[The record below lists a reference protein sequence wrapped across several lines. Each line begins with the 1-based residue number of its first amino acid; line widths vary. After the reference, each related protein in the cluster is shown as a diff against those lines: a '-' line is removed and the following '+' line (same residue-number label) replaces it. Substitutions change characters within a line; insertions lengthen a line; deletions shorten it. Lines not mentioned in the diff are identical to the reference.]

1 MDIDGNG
8 PPTPRANPRL
18 TTAADSCCWTLP
30 PRGRALGSDPSPSSI
45 PLEGKRASLRQR
57 PKPSLIDPRLS
68 ICDVRRIAA
77 RRQDDRCFA
86 IDTGGMPGGLLPGGP
101 ATAGR
106 APRRRDRRILRGPES
121 GVGPLVAFAHVES

>member
-8 PPTPRANPRL
+8 PPTPRANPTL

-45 PLEGKRASLRQR
+45 PLEGKGASLRQR

-68 ICDVRRIAA
+68 ICDVAGLPQGVKA
-77 RRQDDRCFA
+77 TYALLCPLGDREVHNQVNF
-86 IDTGGMPGGLLPGGP
+86 
-101 ATAGR
+101 
-106 APRRRDRRILRGPES
+106 
-121 GVGPLVAFAHVES
+121 

>member
-8 PPTPRANPRL
+8 PPTPRADPTL

-57 PKPSLIDPRLS
+57 PKPSLIDPAGVSRIGFASSPYASLVS
-68 ICDVRRIAA
+68 GSSRR
-77 RRQDDRCFA
+77 R
-86 IDTGGMPGGLLPGGP
+86 GP
-101 ATAGR
+101 AVYPASGMSWND
-106 APRRRDRRILRGPES
+106 ALDEGDRLFEPVYLS
-121 GVGPLVAFAHVES
+121 D